1 MRTTDSWSVENLSQE
16 KRRREVAQPPSAG
29 TVVAQALV
37 PQMGSDNIHLVKQ
50 VIDQRKFAV
59 LSEPTQAALGYF
71 EYRAKV
77 DKIRFWDHVVSW
89 ELNTTPSIGGLGRRQ
104 VIQTI
109 QAASGGRPVEV
120 ADKPNVLARNIT
132 NRNWKENAA
141 REGKMIVE

>member
-1 MRTTDSWSVENLSQE
+1 MSQE
-16 KRRREVAQPPSAG
+16 RRERQKPQQQPSAG

-50 VIDQRKFAV
+50 IIDQRKFAV

-71 EYRAKV
+71 QYRAKV
-77 DKIRFWDHVVSW
+77 DNIRFWDHVVDW
-89 ELNTTPSIGGLGRRQ
+89 ELNTTPSVGGLGRRQ

-120 ADKPNVLARNIT
+120 AERPNVLSRNIT
-132 NRNWKENAA
+132 NRAWKEKAA
-141 REGKMIVE
+141 REGKMVVE

>member
-1 MRTTDSWSVENLSQE
+1 MSSE
-16 KRRREVAQPPSAG
+16 RRERLKPQQQPSAG

-71 EYRAKV
+71 AYRAEV
-77 DKIRFWDHVVSW
+77 DHIRFWDHVVKW

-120 ADKPNVLARNIT
+120 AERPNVLSRNIT
-132 NRNWKENAA
+132 NRNWKEKAA
-141 REGKMIVE
+141 KEGKMVVE

>member
-1 MRTTDSWSVENLSQE
+1 MSSE
-16 KRRREVAQPPSAG
+16 KRRREVQQPPSAG
-29 TVVAQALV
+29 TVVAQQLV

-59 LSEPTQAALGYF
+59 LSEATQAALGYF
-71 EYRAKV
+71 QYRAVV
-77 DKIRFWDHVVSW
+77 DHMRFWDHVVEW

-120 ADKPNVLARNIT
+120 AEKPNILARNIT
-132 NRNWKENAA
+132 NRQWKEKAA
-141 REGKMIVE
+141 REGKMVVE

>member
-1 MRTTDSWSVENLSQE
+1 MAEGQR
-16 KRRREVAQPPSAG
+16 KRGEVVMQPPSAG
-29 TVVAQALV
+29 TVVAQLLV

-50 VIDQRKFAV
+50 IIDQRKFAV

-77 DKIRFWDHVVSW
+77 DNIRFWDHVVDW

-104 VIQTI
+104 VIHTI

-120 ADKPNVLARNIT
+120 AEKPGILGRNIT
-132 NRNWKENAA
+132 NRAWKEKAA
-141 REGKMIVE
+141 KEGKMIVE